1 LDEHYLKQELYGMFR
16 TDPSVFDFLQAGSL
30 DGVWYWNLENL
41 ADEWMSPKFWT
52 TLGYDPSEK
61 KHLASEWQE
70 LIFDEDLKIAG
81 QNFEKHCLDASHPFD
96 QVVRYRHQNGS
107 TVWVRCRGFAIR
119 DETGRAIRM
128 LGVHTDLTQ
137 LKVAEEELREHQ
149 RRVAQEGVR
158 TLFDMANDA
167 ILTMDQDRFL
177 ECNKK
182 ALDMFGCSRDEIIGA
197 SPYAFSPPTQ
207 PDGRSSKE
215 NALEM
220 IALALS
226 AGPQSFE
233 WMHCRA
239 DGTPFSAE
247 VSLNPLELD
256 GKSYVQAI
264 VRDVTDRKRL
274 DAALRIKNQV
284 FEDSPASQSVADAN
298 GIITIV
304 NPAFL
309 RLWGYGSEEK
319 AIGQSVGS
327 FFANPEDA
335 MPVLEALAAHDA
347 WNGRFLAK
355 TCGWHGL
362 HLARVRHESTGAQ
375 RRIDGISVHQ
385 P

>member
-1 LDEHYLKQELYGMFR
+1 
-16 TDPSVFDFLQAGSL
+16 
-30 DGVWYWNLENL
+30 
-41 ADEWMSPKFWT
+41 
-52 TLGYDPSEK
+52 
-61 KHLASEWQE
+61 
-70 LIFDEDLKIAG
+70 
-81 QNFEKHCLDASHPFD
+81 
-96 QVVRYRHQNGS
+96 
-107 TVWVRCRGFAIR
+107 
-119 DETGRAIRM
+119 
-128 LGVHTDLTQ
+128 
-137 LKVAEEELREHQ
+137 
-149 RRVAQEGVR
+149 
-158 TLFDMANDA
+158 
-167 ILTMDQDRFL
+167 
-177 ECNKK
+177 
-182 ALDMFGCSRDEIIGA
+182 MFGCSRDEIIGA